1 MPASGD
7 CTWTGCVPSKSFLA
21 AARSIHAA
29 KQYGLVT
36 RDNPKAANIPAIRA
50 QLQANIQK
58 IYDEDDAPEALAK
71 LGIDVVQGKAVL
83 QTDRSVR
90 VLGDDN
96 TFELTA
102 REGIVLCTGASP
114 AIPTATI
121 EGLDDVDYWTYENV
135 WKDLGDRLPE
145 RLAVIGGGPIGCEL
159 AQAFGR
165 LGSRVTMI
173 ASSRGLLP
181 REDPAV
187 GRVMQQVFEQEGIQ
201 IVKGRATAVR
211 KDGTVVCDNGQEIPS
226 DRLLLATG
234 RVPRCQGMNLEGVGI
249 ELTADKTAIQVDN
262 KLQTT
267 VKGIYAAGDC
277 TGDRQFTHYAGYQ
290 GAIAA
295 RNILLPLSDPG
306 VLETVPST
314 TFTSPEVAS
323 VGLSEA
329 AAIEQYGADKIV
341 VAEKQLSTV
350 DRAVTDGTEAGFIK
364 IVYLKRNG
372 KVVGSTIVSPAAGEL
387 VSEMAVVI
395 KTGLPFDQLATV
407 MHCYPTYSF
416 ALQLMAADVYYEKTL
431 KLQWL
436 YDILKKLGL

>member
-1 MPASGD
+1 M
-7 CTWTGCVPSKSFLA
+7 PSKSFLA
-21 AARSIHAA
+21 AAKSMHAA
-29 KQYGLVT
+29 KQYGLVG
-36 RDNPKAANIPAIRA
+36 DAKANVKAIRA

-58 IYDEDDAPEALAK
+58 IYQEDDAPEALAK
-71 LGIDVVQGKAVL
+71 LGIEVVQGKAVL
-83 QTDRSVR
+83 QTDRTVR
-90 VLGDDN
+90 VQGDDDN
-96 TFELTA
+96 KVLFELTA

-114 AIPTATI
+114 AIPTTI

-135 WKDLGDRLPE
+135 WDDLGDRLPD

-159 AQAFGR
+159 AQAFAR
-165 LGSRVTMI
+165 LGSQVTLI

-187 GRVMQQVFEQEGIQ
+187 GRVMQKVFEQEGIQ

-211 KDGTVVCDNGQEIPS
+211 KDGTVVCDNGKEIPS
-226 DRLLLATG
+226 DQLLLATG

-329 AAIEQYGADKIV
+329 AAIEKYGADKIV

-387 VSEMAVVI
+387 ISEMAVVI

-431 KLQWL
+431 RLQWL